1 MARSKLTKQDV
12 QDALINTRVT
22 IRTLEN
28 STNPQ
33 TQEIVWRAQGRE
45 AAFEAVL
52 LALRGDT
59 SLLHIYSVPD
69 KYDKPVT

>member
-1 MARSKLTKQDV
+1 MRSKLTKQDV
-12 QDALINTRVT
+12 QDALINTRIT

-33 TQEIVWRAQGRE
+33 TQEIVLTAKGRE

-59 SLLHIYSVPD
+59 SLLHIYSQND
-69 KYDKPVT
+69 KYDKPVL

>member
-1 MARSKLTKQDV
+1 MRSKLTKQDV

-22 IRTLEN
+22 IRTVEN

-33 TQEIVWRAQGRE
+33 TQEIVFTAKGRE

-52 LALRGDT
+52 LAMRGDPV
-59 SLLHIYSVPD
+59 LLHIYSQND
-69 KYDKPVT
+69 KYDKPVI